1 MTPPLSRLSSEKPSS
16 RPRSPRGCETKGAS
30 GPGSQDG
37 GRSVP
42 GAEPWELAVPW
53 PVAVDCGR
61 SGVVAASPG
70 TALLQKSLR
79 FVLRPGQVSEGLWG
93 QGLLGGRTTLG
104 QLGLKLRCVCV
115 PGKAM
120 GTLLSVHVAG
130 SSQKQAR

>member
-93 QGLLGGRTTLG
+93 QGLLGGRTSWV
-104 QLGLKLRCVCV
+104 R
-115 PGKAM
+115 
-120 GTLLSVHVAG
+120 
-130 SSQKQAR
+130 